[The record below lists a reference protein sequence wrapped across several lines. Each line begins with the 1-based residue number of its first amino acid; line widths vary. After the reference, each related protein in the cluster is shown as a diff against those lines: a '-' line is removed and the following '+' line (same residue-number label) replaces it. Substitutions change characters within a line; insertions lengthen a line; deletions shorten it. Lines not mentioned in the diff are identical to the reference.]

1 MSGIASVW
9 RVSRCWYLDRLDPES
24 GKTTRVEYGDTVDF
38 ATAQEARDAVKRF
51 RILPGEW
58 LPRHG
63 HDWWVSDPMEIT
75 GTARPK
81 ARSRVRHA

>member
-1 MSGIASVW
+1 MSSTVRYF
-9 RVSRCWYLDRLDPES
+9 RVSRCWYQDRLDPES
-24 GKTTRVEYGDTVDF
+24 GRTTRTEYGDTVDF

-51 RILPGEW
+51 RIVPGEW

-63 HDWWVSDPMEIT
+63 HDWSVSDPMEIT

-81 ARSRVRHA
+81 ARVRHA